1 MCEEPPAI
9 EEFNTL
15 LDAQSSSPTGARAR
29 QPPIHSGLGL
39 PIPIEGASRQ
49 ANQPT
54 QGSNWVH
61 RLHCMGVDGLG
72 CSRGVGSPSPGQP
85 AQRQLQRRRPSR
97 GTGSGVPAQSS
108 AGLRRPGRLRCRCCE
123 RPWKAAWGASWSA
136 VSGDLA
142 RIDQMEEAVRRMV
155 TEVLNAGHLDDRRA
169 LRTRAGPAAKSWIAP
184 CCWSFEGPDTSG
196 S

>member
-9 EEFNTL
+9 EQFNTL

-72 CSRGVGSPSPGQP
+72 CSRGW
-85 AQRQLQRRRPSR
+85 ARRRPASPHNANCSAADHLAELVLAFLHR
-97 GTGSGVPAQSS
+97 AVPA
-108 AGLRRPGRLRCRCCE
+108 
-123 RPWKAAWGASWSA
+123 
-136 VSGDLA
+136 
-142 RIDQMEEAVRRMV
+142 
-155 TEVLNAGHLDDRRA
+155 
-169 LRTRAGPAAKSWIAP
+169 
-184 CCWSFEGPDTSG
+184 
-196 S
+196 